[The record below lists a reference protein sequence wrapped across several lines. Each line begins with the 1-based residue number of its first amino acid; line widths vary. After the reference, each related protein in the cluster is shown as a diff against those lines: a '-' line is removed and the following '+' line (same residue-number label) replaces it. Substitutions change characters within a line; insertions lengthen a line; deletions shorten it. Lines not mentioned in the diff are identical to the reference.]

1 MAVISI
7 SLFCYLE
14 THLLPVKASFD
25 SFLHIDASALK
36 RSERDVLS
44 AFLSVSDEQV
54 VMGNKLLVYIR

>member
-1 MAVISI
+1 MRV
-7 SLFCYLE
+7 F
-14 THLLPVKASFD
+14 P
-25 SFLHIDASALK
+25 HIDVTALK